1 MTPYIYPFRKHFF
14 ILISLLSMLLP
25 MTGSWSLEP
34 ALAQGPETTAFINV
48 NIIPMDAE
56 RVLEDHVV
64 IVEDGLIT
72 AVGPA
77 NKITIPDGAEIIDG
91 QGDYLMPGLAD
102 MHMHIQ
108 INGTYNDPEQLLF
121 YLSQGTTTI
130 RSLGTAPEAYPWR
143 EQIARGELIGPTFY
157 TAGRTIIG
165 NYDDEIGIGLYLS
178 LFSVLRLVLP
188 LLLGGIVYLVFKQL
202 RTRQTAML
210 GGGVLLI
217 FGLALLLTKTPPFM
231 ILAPLFDQ
239 PAAYVPENVGQAKA
253 ELPRQQEW
261 DVDGVKVYDGLTE
274 EQYLATVA
282 EAKSRGMYVT
292 GHILNQIPLNEQL
305 VSGIDEI
312 AHIDEFLSSY
322 WIGYNLGNDP
332 DPTYAEKFNFPLDYE
347 AIPQTVALAAENDIA
362 VVSNLSADEAIIGM
376 ILDTEG
382 ALARPEYD
390 IGRPDL
396 VETWQTRGRHK
407 TVFANTGEHRRD
419 VELPFFMTLLK
430 ALHDGDVIIILGS
443 DAGGLIPEGSLP
455 SHIHREV
462 ELLVESGFSNYD
474 ALAAGTKNAGIIVER
489 MGRGGNFGTIE
500 VGQRADFILLADNP
514 LENVSATRDRLGVMA
529 NGRWYIQADLDRML
543 EEYMASREW

>member
-1 MTPYIYPFRKHFF
+1 
-14 ILISLLSMLLP
+14 
-25 MTGSWSLEP
+25 
-34 ALAQGPETTAFINV
+34 
-48 NIIPMDAE
+48 
-56 RVLEDHVV
+56 
-64 IVEDGLIT
+64 
-72 AVGPA
+72 
-77 NKITIPDGAEIIDG
+77 
-91 QGDYLMPGLAD
+91 
-102 MHMHIQ
+102 MHIQ

-165 NYDDEIGIGLYLS
+165 NYDDEIGIGLYMS

-217 FGLALLLTKTPPFM
+217 FGLALLLTKTPSFM

-514 LENVSATRDRLGVMA
+514 LENVSATRNRLGVMA